1 MKIVA
6 ENILF
11 QYPVEYLDK
20 PSLFSRKKL
29 TGCGW
34 SEVKIKKKNW
44 NYRLLNKNCR
54 KCDLRWRKQ
63 KSKWIR
69 RNFASQLLY
78 KNGWRLRIN
87 TKRNIFSIGNSWLW
101 TKCKMQKKQWVYFAY
116 FLGAY
121 FFDVHD
127 ILINMPETILATGIP
142 LKIMEN
148 AFYFTLKALFGLKV
162 TCRFRVSYLKE

>member
-20 PSLFSRKKL
+20 SSLFSRKKL

-101 TKCKMQKKQWVYFAY
+101 TKCKMQKKQWVLFCLLYWR
-116 FLGAY
+116 L
-121 FFDVHD
+121 FFRCTWYPYKHAWDNFGNWNPFKNYGKC
-127 ILINMPETILATGIP
+127 L
-142 LKIMEN
+142 
-148 AFYFTLKALFGLKV
+148 LFHLESS
-162 TCRFRVSYLKE
+162 FRS